1 MTTQVPDKGPV
12 AAPAPGGAFTVL
24 YIEDNLPNYQLV
36 ERLIAKRPGVRL
48 LSAMQGKLGVELA
61 VAHRPDVIL
70 LDLNLPDI
78 QGDEVL
84 LRLREHP
91 ETAAIPVVMLSAD
104 AMQRQVDKLLAAGA
118 QTYLTKPIEVAQF
131 YALLDDLMTKKG
143 GR

>member
-1 MTTQVPDKGPV
+1 VS
-12 AAPAPGGAFTVL
+12 GGTFTVL
-24 YIEDNLPNYQLV
+24 YIEDNLPNYQLI
-36 ERLIAKRPGVRL
+36 EQLILKRPEVRL
-48 LSAMQGKLGVELA
+48 LGAIQGKLGVELA

-78 QGDEVL
+78 QGNEVL

-104 AMQRQVDKLLAAGA
+104 AMPKQIDKLLAAGA
-118 QTYLTKPIEVAQF
+118 QKYLTKPIEVAQF
-131 YALLDDLMTKKG
+131 YSLLDELMTRKG